1 MPNALSSVQSDQYPI
16 FLTVKKLVYM
26 LDACLT
32 NSFFAWNPD
41 GSIFGS
47 ENTTEWHNE
56 SKNGAFMINRYLK
69 EDYNF
74 GESLKKLGKTIITNE
89 ELDRKNFFDEE
100 GLTDEENEEE
110 GKD

>member
-1 MPNALSSVQSDQYPI
+1 
-16 FLTVKKLVYM
+16 
-26 LDACLT
+26 
-32 NSFFAWNPD
+32 
-41 GSIFGS
+41 
-47 ENTTEWHNE
+47 
-56 SKNGAFMINRYLK
+56 MINRYLK